1 MAGLDLQRIFD
12 IAGSALNAQSVRMN
26 TIASNLANV
35 GTEASSDAE
44 AFRAKRTVF
53 EALLRKEQTHGGAR
67 EVGGV
72 KVAGIADD
80 SAPVI
85 SRYDPRNPKAD
96 ENGYVYLSNVNPVAE
111 MVDML
116 DASRGFE
123 NNVEVVNTTKQL
135 MLKTLEVIRS

>member
-1 MAGLDLQRIFD
+1 MAGFDLQRVFD
-12 IAGSALNAQSVRMN
+12 IAGTALNAQSVRMN

-35 GTEASSDAE
+35 GSEASSEAD

-53 EALLRKEQTHGGAR
+53 EALLRKEQLHRGAPV
-67 EVGGV
+67 VGGV
-72 KVAGIADD
+72 KLAGISDD
-80 SAPVI
+80 PTPVV
-85 SRYDPRNPKAD
+85 SRFDPRNPKAD
-96 ENGYVYLSNVNPVAE
+96 ENGYVYISNVNPVSE

-123 NNVEVVNTTKQL
+123 NNVEVVNTTRQL